1 MHAIYLFRKIK
12 LLQNDW
18 QSSRQ
23 RFDSLKA
30 RLHEQERKNNREELL
45 RPRNPI
51 NEEAKTNDLTERLL
65 AQREDEVFS
74 NTSSRLDEYISIG
87 MSTISDLK
95 NQKNALK
102 STQRRLLDATASL
115 GISQSLMRLINQ
127 RSNQERA
134 IFYGG
139 VILTLVVIIVLWR
152 YF

>member
-1 MHAIYLFRKIK
+1 M
-12 LLQNDW
+12 
-18 QSSRQ
+18 
-23 RFDSLKA
+23 
-30 RLHEQERKNNREELL
+30 
-45 RPRNPI
+45 
-51 NEEAKTNDLTERLL
+51 TERLI
-65 AQREDEVFS
+65 AQREDEVLS
-74 NTSSRLDEYISIG
+74 HTSTKLDDYISIG

-95 NQKNALK
+95 SQKNALK

-139 VILTLVVIIVLWR
+139 VILTLLVIFILWR